1 MRSPQAAAFAA
12 SSQVLLFEMMEGHG
26 LSHIRRFMPG
36 DSRCSSIEGAR
47 MSEAVSETVQRLQLA
62 AMFCM
67 VGRVTLSS
75 LSPLSVGPF
84 WTAQRFRVR
93 LGLSHLHA
101 VLEGQPP
108 YYSRDR
114 ARVSAWTTPDRLLQ
128 KLSPH
133 ARIHCFETS

>member
-1 MRSPQAAAFAA
+1 
-12 SSQVLLFEMMEGHG
+12 
-26 LSHIRRFMPG
+26 
-36 DSRCSSIEGAR
+36 

-114 ARVSAWTTPDRLLQ
+114 ARVSAWTTPDRLLPKTLAACKDTLFRNIVTAPLQ
-128 KLSPH
+128 ALAS
-133 ARIHCFETS
+133 